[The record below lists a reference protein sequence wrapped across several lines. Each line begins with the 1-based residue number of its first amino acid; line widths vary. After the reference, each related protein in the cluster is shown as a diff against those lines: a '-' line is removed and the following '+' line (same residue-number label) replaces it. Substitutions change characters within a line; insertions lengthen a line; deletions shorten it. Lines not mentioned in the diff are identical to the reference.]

1 MKNMLKKFLFW
12 LTIILFLEFSFA
24 FLMFDSFLKTSIIN
38 IFLYSLIISSFL
50 SIISGI
56 FKEKVSRI
64 IHYII
69 LAILGI
75 LYSLQ
80 FVFYKTLK
88 SFFSIS
94 VLGISDQLGSFMG
107 ETFRSIF
114 LNSYGILIFMLPLL
128 SLILFRKKIKLEQN
142 NLVNYICYF
151 IMFLLSI
158 TLYVVN
164 INFQKDSEMS
174 IYTLYHEVNNNNLNI
189 EKTGILSAYNL
200 DLYRSIFG
208 FEEEYIPVNM
218 EKDDKE
224 TVFKYDDNALNLNFN
239 KKTNNTYLKTINN
252 YIKNDLPTT
261 KNEYTGVFDGYNL
274 IYITAESFS
283 EIGVSEELTPTLYKL
298 INTGFTFKNFYTP
311 NNLSTIGGEFQS
323 LTGLFADNSLLTT
336 WRSGENY
343 FPYGLGTV
351 FKNKNYNTYAY
362 HNNYY
367 KFQDRD
373 KYLKSQGFNNYVGCG
388 NGLEKK
394 MNCNIWPESDLEMM
408 RATIPN
414 YINSVKPFMTYYM
427 SVSGHL
433 HYTFSGNSMAYKNK
447 KYVNNLPYNE
457 NIKAYLATQI
467 ELDKA
472 LEYLLKELEENN
484 KLDNTVIVLLADHY
498 PYNLSLANINQ
509 LSSYKRDSS
518 IEVNH
523 NALIIWNNKLNKKE
537 INKVCSSID
546 VLPTVLNLF
555 NISYDSRLLM
565 GKDIFSNDLG
575 LAFFTNRSWISDKGI
590 YYANKNSFI
599 ANTEVDD
606 NYVKTINNVVS
617 NRINM
622 SKLIVKNNYYQ
633 YLLK

>member
-1 MKNMLKKFLFW
+1 MKDVFKNFLFW
-12 LTIILFLEFSFA
+12 LIIILFLEFSFA
-24 FLMFDSFLKTSIIN
+24 FLMYDSFLKTSVGNII
-38 IFLYSLIISSFL
+38 LYSLIISSIL
-50 SIISGI
+50 SIISRI
-56 FKEKVSRI
+56 FKDKVSNI
-64 IHYII
+64 INYVI
-69 LAILGI
+69 LFVLGI

-88 SFFSIS
+88 SFFSLN

-107 ETFRSIF
+107 ETFKSIF
-114 LNSYGILIFMLPLL
+114 INSYGILIFMIPL
-128 SLILFRKKIKLEQN
+128 IIYIIFRKKINLEQN
-142 NLVNYICYF
+142 KLLNYISYLIIF
-151 IMFLLSI
+151 IVSI

-164 INFQKDSEMS
+164 INLQKNTEMS
-174 IYTLYHEVNNNNLNI
+174 IYTLYHTVNNNALNI
-189 EKTGILSAYNL
+189 EKTGVLSAYNL
-200 DLYRSIFG
+200 DIYRSIFG
-208 FEEEYIPVNM
+208 FSEEYIPVNV
-218 EKDDKE
+218 EKEDKE
-224 TVFKYDDNALNLNFN
+224 TIFKYDDNVLDLNFN
-239 KKTNNTYLKTINN
+239 KNTSNTNIKKINN
-252 YIKNDLPTT
+252 YMKNDVPTT
-261 KNEYTGVFDGYNL
+261 KNEYTGLFDGYNL

-283 EIGVSEELTPTLYKL
+283 EIGVSKELTPTLYKL

-336 WRSGENY
+336 WRSGKNY

-373 KYLKSQGFNNYVGCG
+373 KYLKSQGFTNYTGCG

-394 MNCNIWPESDLEMM
+394 MNCNMWPESDIEMM
-408 RATIPN
+408 KATISN
-414 YINSVKPFMTYYM
+414 YINSTKPFMTYYM
-427 SVSGHL
+427 TVSGHFR
-433 HYTFSGNSMAYKNK
+433 YTFSGNSIASKNK

-457 NIKAYLATQI
+457 NLKAYLATQI

-472 LEYLLKELEENN
+472 LEYLLKELEKNN

-498 PYNLSLANINQ
+498 PYNLSLSNINT
-509 LSSYKRDSS
+509 LSSYKRDQV

-523 NALIIWNNKLNKKE
+523 NALIIWNNRLNNKE

-555 NISYDSRLLM
+555 NVNYDSRLLM

-575 LAFFTNRSWISDKGI
+575 LAFFTNRSWVSDKGT
-590 YYANKNSFI
+590 YYANSNKFI
-599 ANTEVDD
+599 PKEEVDD
-606 NYVKTINNVVS
+606 NYVKNINSVVS
-617 NRINM
+617 NRINT